1 MTTCRGIYSVANV
14 GVRRQKV
21 PPGDIADKFRLKSA
35 SATLARNDLKEM
47 AKVDDVEHFPET
59 LTKTCLSCL

>member
-1 MTTCRGIYSVANV
+1 MANV

-21 PPGDIADKFRLKSA
+21 LGDLADKFRLKSA

-47 AKVDDVEHFPET
+47 ANVDDVEHFSET

>member
-1 MTTCRGIYSVANV
+1 MSNV

-21 PPGDIADKFRLKSA
+21 PGDLADKFRLKSA

-59 LTKTCLSCL
+59 LSKACLSCL